1 MRECHETHER
11 ELLPSLLRG
20 RLDPSA
26 AARVRAHVAV
36 CAACTDEIALLERS
50 ARLFDAATPRVNVAA
65 IVAKLPAPAQT
76 PVLTVSRGSLRRP
89 LVPRYVLAAA
99 ASLTLVATLSFA
111 ASRQQVFGPS
121 GSPRVAPDT
130 AVPAQVEPAAATAT
144 SGADTPTAVLDA
156 APLLGAPELADLGTA
171 ELEALLAELDAL
183 EVTVA
188 AEPVSMQRAVTDTP
202 EAL

>member
-20 RLDPSA
+20 QLDPSA
-26 AARVRAHVAV
+26 AARVRAHVAF
-36 CAACTDEIALLERS
+36 CPACTDEIALLERS

-65 IVAKLPAPAQT
+65 IVAKLPAPAHK

-111 ASRQQVFGPS
+111 ALRQQVFGPS
-121 GSPRVAPDT
+121 GSPRVAADT
-130 AVPAQVEPAAATAT
+130 SVPAQVEPATAT

-183 EVTVA
+183 EATVA